1 MIQRIQTLF
10 LLFATVLN
18 AFLLALP
25 LPFAESSQAVQDS
38 ALFAD
43 KQYDVFDQTALVIL
57 FGLGTL
63 LALAAIFLFKKRPV
77 QIQLTR
83 FAFITTLLG
92 MLIAVV
98 LVLNDSALA
107 KASEVA
113 IDDEPGAFLPFL
125 SLVML
130 WLAMRYIQK
139 DENLVKSMDRLR

>member
-10 LLFATVLN
+10 LLLATAMN
-18 AFLLALP
+18 ALLLALP
-25 LPFAESSQAVQDS
+25 LPFAESSQPVQSS

-43 KQYDVFDQTALVIL
+43 AQYDVFDQTALIIL

-63 LALAAIFLFKKRPV
+63 LALVALFLFKKRPV

-83 FAFITTLLG
+83 FAFISTLLG
-92 MLIAVV
+92 LLIALV

-107 KASEVA
+107 KASEIT
-113 IDDEPGAFLPFL
+113 IDDEPGAFLPFI
-125 SLVML
+125 SLVSL
-130 WLAMRYIQK
+130 WLAIRYIQK